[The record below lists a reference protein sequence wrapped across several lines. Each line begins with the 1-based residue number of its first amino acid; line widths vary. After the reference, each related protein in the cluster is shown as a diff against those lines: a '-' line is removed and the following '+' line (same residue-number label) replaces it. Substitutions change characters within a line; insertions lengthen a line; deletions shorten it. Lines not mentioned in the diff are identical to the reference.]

1 MPSDRDRNC
10 GEMSMNEILLELRN
24 VSFTYEGETEAS
36 LQNINLQ
43 IKKGKKIAVMG
54 ANGSGKS
61 TLFLCCNGIHR
72 PDKGGVYFHGEPV
85 DYSRKGLLELR
96 RSVGIV
102 FQDPDNQLFSA
113 SVYQEISFGACNIGM
128 SEEEAKEAVEEVME
142 HLEITPFRERPTHAL
157 SGGQKK
163 QVSIADILVMK
174 PEVIIMD
181 EPGASLD
188 PRHTRMVN
196 RIMDRMTEEG
206 ITVLLATHDMDY
218 AYAWA
223 DEIVLMHQGRI
234 LKQGTPLQVCSDR
247 EALYKTNLEPPMV
260 LRMYEMLCHKG
271 ILKEGKYPPKS
282 MDILLKQMEEEDGDE
297 ERDSDGQLR
306 DQSPGYAG

>member
-1 MPSDRDRNC
+1 
-10 GEMSMNEILLELRN
+10 
-24 VSFTYEGETEAS
+24 
-36 LQNINLQ
+36 
-43 IKKGKKIAVMG
+43 
-54 ANGSGKS
+54 
-61 TLFLCCNGIHR
+61 
-72 PDKGGVYFHGEPV
+72 
-85 DYSRKGLLELR
+85 
-96 RSVGIV
+96 
-102 FQDPDNQLFSA
+102 
-113 SVYQEISFGACNIGM
+113 M
-128 SEEEAKEAVEEVME
+128 SEEEAKEAVEDVME

-174 PEVIIMD
+174 PEMIIMD

-196 RIMDRMTEEG
+196 RIMERMTEEG